1 MAGPVTLRFC
11 RWPNPVS
18 EGERV
23 FAVLIEKAINRKVE
37 IVTSDKGRVD
47 IEIESVYG
55 RNEIPN
61 LTTRAYRFLASHT
74 KQGINFSR
82 EKYSTSQQ
90 PSGDSDFSIFFTGE
104 NERPPFGN
112 WDAYLSFDQHSYGGK
127 NAYLPLWWLTSS
139 DLIMPVV
146 SPYLGK
152 AITIEQMLSKRT
164 TNYEERD
171 KFCVAFIG
179 KAYPFRM
186 QAIAA
191 LSKIGKVDVFGG
203 ISRNQNRSTA
213 KKKYDTAQN
222 YKFVFAFENDLFPGY
237 VTEKAPEAW
246 ATGAVPL
253 YWGLDTCGYINQK
266 SLLNLVN
273 YNNLEEYVERVG
285 EVSESAKLWSEIAE
299 QPFLV
304 KKPNL
309 EEVLNVLR
317 RALHPLV
324 NNKS

>member
-1 MAGPVTLRFC
+1 MARPVTLRFC

-203 ISRNQNRSTA
+203 ISRNQSRSTA

-253 YWGLDTCGYINQK
+253 YWGLDPRGYINQK
-266 SLLNLVN
+266 SLLNLAN
-273 YNNLEEYVERVG
+273 FNNLEEYVERVS
-285 EVSESAKLWSEIAE
+285 EVSQSAKLWSEIAE
-299 QPFLV
+299 QPFLA
-304 KKPNL
+304 KKPKL
-309 EEVLNVLR
+309 DEVLEVLR
-317 RALHPLV
+317 RTLHRLV
-324 NNKS
+324 KNI

>member
-1 MAGPVTLRFC
+1 MARPVTLRFC

-285 EVSESAKLWSEIAE
+285 EVSKSAKLWSEIAE

>member
-23 FAVLIEKAINRKVE
+23 FAELIEKAINRKVE

-55 RNEIPN
+55 RNEVPN

-273 YNNLEEYVERVG
+273 YNNLEDYVERVG

>member
-1 MAGPVTLRFC
+1 VARPVTLRFC

-285 EVSESAKLWSEIAE
+285 EVSKSAKLWSEIAE

>member
-1 MAGPVTLRFC
+1 MARPVTLRFC

-55 RNEIPN
+55 RNEVPN

-90 PSGDSDFSIFFTGE
+90 PSGESDFSIFFTGE

-203 ISRNQNRSTA
+203 ISRNQSRSTA

-285 EVSESAKLWSEIAE
+285 EVSKSAKLWSEIAE

>member
-1 MAGPVTLRFC
+1 MARPVTLRFC